1 MLFVEVRRLKHQE
14 LNDVSRS
21 VLYDMA
27 VKRLDVMV
35 KALVATPAAASSDEK
50 NDFDAMSITVSEL
63 ISSMN
68 IFIDDDDEGDRILR
82 IGVR

>member
-1 MLFVEVRRLKHQE
+1 
-14 LNDVSRS
+14 
-21 VLYDMA
+21 MA

-35 KALVATPAAASSDEK
+35 KALVAPVAAAASDEK
-50 NDFDAMSITVSEL
+50 NDFDAMSISDSGL

-68 IFIDDDDEGDRILR
+68 IFIDDDDEDRILR

>member
-1 MLFVEVRRLKHQE
+1 
-14 LNDVSRS
+14 
-21 VLYDMA
+21 MA

-35 KALVATPAAASSDEK
+35 KALVDPPAAASDEK
-50 NDFDAMSITVSEL
+50 NDFDAMTIAVSGL

-68 IFIDDDDEGDRILR
+68 IFIDDNDDDRILR

>member
-1 MLFVEVRRLKHQE
+1 M
-14 LNDVSRS
+14 
-21 VLYDMA
+21 
-27 VKRLDVMV
+27 

-50 NDFDAMSITVSEL
+50 NYFDAMSITVSEL